1 MGVNGKDYQVP
12 EEYIDAEVVF
22 QHYYDLG
29 AKERQEKQQ
38 RHLSLDLEQE
48 FLAGQLED
56 FMLP

>member
-29 AKERQEKQQ
+29 AKERQEK
-38 RHLSLDLEQE
+38 
-48 FLAGQLED
+48 
-56 FMLP
+56 